1 MTGSSLDACT
11 AKVPRLWEEVGFPG
25 WHGHLDIT
33 GLPCVAFTGLSGPA
47 RAMTP
52 DVWSQGCVVQV
63 TLYGALVLLCL
74 LGNSL
79 VLLTVLAMT
88 VKHGTMAASDLLLAN
103 LSTINLLLTVLR
115 NTLIFAADLG
125 LQLSLSATWC
135 RVFMFTWVLLRAMST
150 WATSCLSIFHCRT
163 IRKQHPLGAREARGA
178 RDAAIA
184 VSALWM
190 ANVLYS
196 LPALVYSSHV
206 AGNTTLSPMLVS
218 STTRPLLGCTWA
230 FPSQQSGMAYVTA
243 SLVIQET
250 VPAVLMLG
258 ANVYT
263 LHKLKGHV
271 RAMGA
276 ENGVARFASERRAA
290 KVIMAL
296 VVLFVG
302 CWGTNTLA
310 VGYHSF
316 TSWPAAPFLLQAANF
331 CTSLFLGMSSLIILA
346 GHSQLRRTLRRM
358 ICAR

>member
-11 AKVPRLWEEVGFPG
+11 AKVPRLWEEVGFPR

-52 DVWSQGCVVQV
+52 DVRSQGCVVQV
-63 TLYGALVLLCL
+63 TLYGALVLFCL

-103 LSTINLLLTVLR
+103 LSTINLLLTALR

-150 WATSCLSIFHCRT
+150 WATSCLSILHCRT
-163 IRKQHPLGAREARGA
+163 MRKQHPLGAREARGA

-196 LPALVYSSHV
+196 LPA
-206 AGNTTLSPMLVS
+206 TLSPMLVS

-230 FPSQQSGMAYVTA
+230 FVSQQSGMAYVTA

-250 VPAVLMLG
+250 VPVVLMLG

-276 ENGVARFASERRAA
+276 EKGVARFASERRAA
-290 KVIMAL
+290 KVILAL

-331 CTSLFLGMSSLIILA
+331 CASLFLGMSPLVILA
-346 GHSQLRRTLRRM
+346 GHSQLRRTLQRM